1 MGLSFLAP
9 AFLAGLLAVAIPV
22 ALHLFRRRTDRIVD
36 FPAMQMLDDAPAERQ
51 ERRRLRDLVLLAL
64 RAAALALLAVSFARP
79 YFASGVTALPAP
91 VTVVAVDR
99 SMSLGA
105 PGQWAEAVRL
115 AAEAIAAAPAAHL
128 VGVVAFDDRAD
139 LVVAPT
145 PDRATAR
152 VAVEALQPGAGGTR
166 YASVFARAA
175 EALTTGGGRL
185 VIVTDGQTNGW
196 DTAESAPTPAA
207 VEVEVKLVPP
217 PAGNVA
223 VTDVRLDDGAVTAV
237 VQSYAPGPRLATV
250 LAHVGGRE
258 VARAQVEVGPLAAA
272 DVRLTGAWPATGVAE
287 VAIDDREGYPA
298 DNRRF
303 LALDRSAP
311 ASVLVLTAAPPES
324 ATTGL
329 YVQRALEA
337 APPGRAVEVRVGDG
351 RRLDLAARRPDA
363 IVVVGTRTLTRAG
376 RASLAAYLSSGG
388 RVWLSLGPDVDVPT
402 LSETLGLAVRLA
414 PEPIVASGDEAALV
428 PSDRRHPMLRRLT
441 GGASALNRLPIERY
455 RRLLDEQGWD
465 VLARFAGG
473 SVALAERRVGD
484 GLLVLFTS
492 DLDNRWNRFPLE
504 PSFAPFVVEA
514 SRYLAGGPQARTS
527 FVLPDVPDGVPA
539 MPGAHRLTTATGTR
553 AVVVNVNQ
561 AESDPAP
568 MTAEAFRARIPR
580 TTDAPAP
587 RAAEDARVQEEAQ
600 RLWQIGLLVML
611 TLLVAESLIGRG
623 RRAASPVL
631 PR

>member
-22 ALHLFRRRTDRIVD
+22 VLHLFRRRTDRIVD
-36 FPAMQMLDDAPAERQ
+36 FPSMQMLDDAPAERQ
-51 ERRRLRDLVLLAL
+51 ERRRLRDLILLAL
-64 RAAALALLAVSFARP
+64 RAAALVLLAVSFARP
-79 YFASGVTALPAP
+79 YIASGVTTLPTP
-91 VTVVAVDR
+91 VTVVAIDR

-115 AAEAIAAAPAAHL
+115 AAEAIDAAPATHL
-128 VGVVAFDDRAD
+128 VGVIAFDDRAE
-139 LVVAPT
+139 LAVAPT
-145 PDRATAR
+145 PDRAAAR
-152 VAVEALQPGAGGTR
+152 VAVEALQPGGGSTR

-175 EALTTGGGRL
+175 EALAAGGGRL
-185 VIVTDGQTNGW
+185 VIVTDGQASGW
-196 DTAESAPTPAA
+196 NTVESAPTSAA
-207 VEVEVKLVPP
+207 VDVEVRLVPP
-217 PAGNVA
+217 PAGNLA
-223 VTDVRLDDGAVTAV
+223 VTGVRLDDGAVTAV
-237 VQSYAPGPRLATV
+237 VQSYAPGPRVTTV
-250 LAHVGGRE
+250 SAHAGGRE
-258 VARAQVEVGPLAAA
+258 VARAQVELRPLASA
-272 DVRLTGAWPATGVAE
+272 DVRLTGTWPTTGAAE
-287 VAIDDREGYPA
+287 VAVEDREGYPA

-337 APPGRAVEVRVGDG
+337 APSGSAVDVTVADG

-402 LSETLGLAVRLA
+402 LNETLGVAVRLA
-414 PEPIVASGDEAALV
+414 PDPIVASGDEAALV

-455 RRLLDEQGWD
+455 RRVLDEQGWD

-473 SVALAERRVGD
+473 SMALAERRVGD

-514 SRYLAGGPQARTS
+514 SRYLAGGPRARAS
-527 FVLPDVPDGVPA
+527 FVLPDVPEGVPA
-539 MPGAHRLTTATGTR
+539 TPGVHSVTTATGTR
-553 AVVVNVNQ
+553 TVVVNVNQ

-568 MTAEAFRARIPR
+568 MTTAAFLGRIPR
-580 TTDAPAP
+580 TTDAPRP
-587 RAAEDARVQEEAQ
+587 RAGEDARVQEDAQ
-600 RLWQIGLLVML
+600 RLWQVGLLVML
-611 TLLVAESLIGRG
+611 TMLVAESLLGRG
-623 RRAASPVL
+623 RRAASAVL

>member
-1 MGLSFLAP
+1 
-9 AFLAGLLAVAIPV
+9 
-22 ALHLFRRRTDRIVD
+22 
-36 FPAMQMLDDAPAERQ
+36 
-51 ERRRLRDLVLLAL
+51 
-64 RAAALALLAVSFARP
+64 
-79 YFASGVTALPAP
+79 
-91 VTVVAVDR
+91 
-99 SMSLGA
+99 
-105 PGQWAEAVRL
+105 
-115 AAEAIAAAPAAHL
+115 
-128 VGVVAFDDRAD
+128 
-139 LVVAPT
+139 
-145 PDRATAR
+145 
-152 VAVEALQPGAGGTR
+152 
-166 YASVFARAA
+166 
-175 EALTTGGGRL
+175 
-185 VIVTDGQTNGW
+185 
-196 DTAESAPTPAA
+196 
-207 VEVEVKLVPP
+207 
-217 PAGNVA
+217 
-223 VTDVRLDDGAVTAV
+223 V

-250 LAHVGGRE
+250 SAHAGGRE
-258 VARAQVEVGPLAAA
+258 VAKAQVELGPLASA
-272 DVRLTGAWPATGVAE
+272 DVRLTGAWPTTGAAE
-287 VAIDDREGYPA
+287 IAIEDREGYPA

-337 APPGRAVEVRVGDG
+337 APPGSAVEVTVTDG

-402 LSETLGLAVRLA
+402 LNETVGLAVRLA

-441 GGASALNRLPIERY
+441 GASALNRLPIERY
-455 RRLLDEQGWD
+455 RRVLDEAGWD

-473 SVALAERRVGD
+473 SMALAERRVGE

-504 PSFAPFVVEA
+504 PSFAPFVVETA
-514 SRYLAGGPQARTS
+514 RYLAGGPQARAS
-527 FVLPDVPDGVPA
+527 FMLPDVPDGVPA
-539 MPGAHRLTTATGTR
+539 TPGAHQLTTATGTR
-553 AVVVNVNQ
+553 TVVVNVNQ

-568 MTAEAFRARIPR
+568 MTAAAFLARIPR
-580 TTDAPAP
+580 TTDTPAP
-587 RAAEDARVQEEAQ
+587 RAGEDARVQEEAQ
-600 RLWQIGLLVML
+600 RLWQVGLLVML
-611 TLLVAESLIGRG
+611 TLLVAESMLGRG